1 MPPAAA
7 GESILEAID
16 AGMELVV
23 CITEGIPVQDMVK
36 VKEHLRGKATRLIG
50 PNCPGLI
57 TPGECK
63 LGIMPGYICK
73 RGRVGVVSRSGTL
86 TYEAVNQLTMRG
98 IGQSTAV
105 GIGGDPVRGTGF
117 VEVLEAFYNDPE
129 TLAVVLI
136 GEIGGSGE
144 EEAAEWLKAH
154 PEKPMAAFI
163 GGRTAPAGKRMGHA
177 GAIISGG
184 KGTAAGKVSRPAR
197 SRRGGGRYPGQ
208 DRRGARRGRAK
219 GRHLRRGQRITKRR
233 REYALPAAAR
243 RPMPAK
249 AWGVCP
255 YPSWNVSR
263 SPARIR
269 FRPKGALLH
278 RQRNTDMLKSFQRRP
293 VAGWRWFYATAGQ
306 NGKGIYTA
314 AV

>member
-1 MPPAAA
+1 MSIYVNKDTRVLVQGMTGSQGRFHAEQMLAYGTKIVGGVTPGKGGGECLGLPVYDTVEEGREATGANASILYVPPAAA

-16 AGMELVV
+16 AGVELVV

-36 VKEHLRGKATRLIG
+36 VKEHLRGKGTRLIG

-57 TPGECK
+57 TPGACK

-136 GEIGGSGE
+136 GEIGG
-144 EEAAEWLKAH
+144 
-154 PEKPMAAFI
+154 
-163 GGRTAPAGKRMGHA
+163 RTAPAGKRMGHA

-184 KGTAAGKVSRPAR
+184 KGTAAGKIAALRAA
-197 SRRGGGRYPGQ
+197 
-208 DRRGARRGRAK
+208 GAVVADTPDKIGAALVEATQRA
-219 GRHLRRGQRITKRR
+219 
-233 REYALPAAAR
+233 
-243 RPMPAK
+243 
-249 AWGVCP
+249 
-255 YPSWNVSR
+255 
-263 SPARIR
+263 
-269 FRPKGALLH
+269 
-278 RQRNTDMLKSFQRRP
+278 
-293 VAGWRWFYATAGQ
+293 
-306 NGKGIYTA
+306 GIYE
-314 AV
+314 AVTTK

>member
-1 MPPAAA
+1 
-7 GESILEAID
+7 
-16 AGMELVV
+16 
-23 CITEGIPVQDMVK
+23 
-36 VKEHLRGKATRLIG
+36 
-50 PNCPGLI
+50 
-57 TPGECK
+57 
-63 LGIMPGYICK
+63 MPGYICK

-86 TYEAVNQLTMRG
+86 TYEAVNQLTTRG

-184 KGTAAGKVSRPAR
+184 KGTAAGKIAALRAA
-197 SRRGGGRYPGQ
+197 
-208 DRRGARRGRAK
+208 GAVVADTPDKIGA
-219 GRHLRRGQRITKRR
+219 
-233 REYALPAAAR
+233 ALVEA
-243 RPMPAK
+243 
-249 AWGVCP
+249 V
-255 YPSWNVSR
+255 
-263 SPARIR
+263 
-269 FRPKGALLH
+269 
-278 RQRNTDMLKSFQRRP
+278 
-293 VAGWRWFYATAGQ
+293 Q
-306 NGKGIYTA
+306 NAGIYE
-314 AV
+314 AVKMK

>member
-1 MPPAAA
+1 
-7 GESILEAID
+7 
-16 AGMELVV
+16 MELVV

-57 TPGECK
+57 TPDECK

-86 TYEAVNQLTMRG
+86 TYEAVNQLTTRG

-184 KGTAAGKVSRPAR
+184 KGTAAGKIAALRAA
-197 SRRGGGRYPGQ
+197 
-208 DRRGARRGRAK
+208 GAVVADTPDKIGA
-219 GRHLRRGQRITKRR
+219 
-233 REYALPAAAR
+233 ALVEA
-243 RPMPAK
+243 
-249 AWGVCP
+249 V
-255 YPSWNVSR
+255 
-263 SPARIR
+263 
-269 FRPKGALLH
+269 
-278 RQRNTDMLKSFQRRP
+278 
-293 VAGWRWFYATAGQ
+293 Q
-306 NGKGIYTA
+306 NAGIYE
-314 AV
+314 AVKTK

>member
-1 MPPAAA
+1 MSIYVNKDTRVLVQGMTGSQGRFHAEQMLAYGTKIVGGVTPGKGGGECLGLPVFDTVKEGREVTGANASILYVPPAAA

-16 AGMELVV
+16 ADMELVV

-57 TPGECK
+57 TPDACK

-86 TYEAVNQLTMRG
+86 TYEAVNQLTARG

-184 KGTAAGKVSRPAR
+184 KGTAAGKIAALRAA
-197 SRRGGGRYPGQ
+197 
-208 DRRGARRGRAK
+208 GAVVADTPDK
-219 GRHLRRGQRITKRR
+219 I
-233 REYALPAAAR
+233 
-243 RPMPAK
+243 
-249 AWGVCP
+249 
-255 YPSWNVSR
+255 
-263 SPARIR
+263 
-269 FRPKGALLH
+269 GAVLVEAVK
-278 RQRNTDMLKSFQRRP
+278 N
-293 VAGWRWFYATAGQ
+293 A
-306 NGKGIYTA
+306 GIYE
-314 AV
+314 AVKAK